1 MYSFVFGWHFQVCLP
16 RDRELF
22 VHSHMINRGFHF
34 FCIGFMLVKECGKD
48 RMFIGFFCWIWSPD
62 GAIVGLVW
70 LILAY
75 SFILGIGSLT
85 WFVRK

>member
-1 MYSFVFGWHFQVCLP
+1 MALSGLFAERQRVVCP
-16 RDRELF
+16 FTHDKQR
-22 VHSHMINRGFHF
+22 VGF
-34 FCIGFMLVKECGKD
+34 FCIGLMLVKECGKD
-48 RMFIGFFCWIWSPD
+48 RMFIGFFCWIWSPN